1 MVSLS
6 FSVGHRQKSSS
17 TAMETSKAWLD
28 VVMGGRSNH
37 LLASLISIKER
48 DRLTIPSNISRE
60 ESGAYDEA

>member
-1 MVSLS
+1 
-6 FSVGHRQKSSS
+6 
-17 TAMETSKAWLD
+17 METSKAWLD